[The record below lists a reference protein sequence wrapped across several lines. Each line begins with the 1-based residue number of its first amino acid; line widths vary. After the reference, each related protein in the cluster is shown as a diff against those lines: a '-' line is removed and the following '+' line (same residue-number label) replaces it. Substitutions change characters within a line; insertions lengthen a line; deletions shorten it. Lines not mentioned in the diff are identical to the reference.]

1 MRPAPSRVKR
11 VARLGSSA
19 LGSAAQPMSI
29 SNGSEPDAPT
39 RALSVSVV
47 VPTRNRPAHAEACA
61 KSILAISG
69 FADLIVVDQSDD
81 HTTEEALS
89 RIDDPRLRYVRTET
103 RGVTKGRN
111 LGMSMS
117 RSDIVAFTD
126 DDCRVRP
133 DWIRRTVDVFAAD
146 PEVAVVCGRV
156 SVPDEIQDLGYAE
169 GFEPQ
174 EREWQGRF
182 PPLGRDWGI
191 TANLSL
197 RRSVLDRVGVFD
209 PMLGA
214 GAPLRSGG
222 EPDFLFRVLR
232 EGFKVVNAR
241 EVVVDHYGIRKP
253 GEEFRKL
260 IMGYSAGTAA
270 ALFKHVRL
278 GDLAGTRVY
287 LQFLGSTLMRVTGN
301 VLAGRRPT
309 GANYLLAFVSGTF
322 ASYRF
327 GVDRARREYV
337 ER

>member
-1 MRPAPSRVKR
+1 
-11 VARLGSSA
+11 
-19 LGSAAQPMSI
+19 
-29 SNGSEPDAPT
+29 
-39 RALSVSVV
+39 VSVV
-47 VPTRNRPAHAEACA
+47 VPTRNRAAHAEACA
-61 KSILAISG
+61 KSILAIDG
-69 FADLIVVDQSDD
+69 FVDLVFVDQSDD
-81 HTTEEALS
+81 GATRDALA
-89 RIDDPRLRYVRTET
+89 RIDDPRLRYIGTET

-117 RSDIVAFTD
+117 QGEIVAFTD
-126 DDCRVRP
+126 DDCRVKP
-133 DWIRRTVDVFAAD
+133 DWIQRVVDIFVAD

-156 SVPDEIQDLGYAE
+156 CVPEEIQHLGYAE

-209 PMLGA
+209 PLLGA

-232 EGFKVVNAR
+232 AGYKVINAK

-253 GEEFRKL
+253 GEEFKKL

-270 ALFKHVRL
+270 AMFKHVRL
-278 GDLAGTRVY
+278 GDPAGTLVY
-287 LQFLGSTLMRVTGN
+287 LRFLGSTLKRVSGN

-309 GANYLLAFVSGTF
+309 GANYLVAFVSGTI
-322 ASYRF
+322 ASCGF
-327 GVDRARREYV
+327 SVDRARRQYV
-337 ER
+337 EP